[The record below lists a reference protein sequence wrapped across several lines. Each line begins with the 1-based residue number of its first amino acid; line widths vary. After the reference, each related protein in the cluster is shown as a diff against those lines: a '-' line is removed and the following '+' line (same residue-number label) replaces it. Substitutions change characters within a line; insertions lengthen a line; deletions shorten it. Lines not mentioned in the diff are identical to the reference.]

1 MIAKGESAGSRSRR
15 TEHLLRMRKARCVP
29 AAVVEQHLLLSLL
42 LDSLIHQTAYR
53 IKAFARASHKQ
64 CTQSHL
70 HISWWHAH
78 KHAGVRTYSKTRTV
92 CYSCD
97 GHLASR
103 LSRVDTVVEF
113 PEVPYLP
120 FSTLAL
126 KGEANS
132 SYLEKTGLGKSP
144 AELIPH
150 KIKPN
155 APRNGS
161 TSVSVCVEE
170 QLEIQ

>member
-1 MIAKGESAGSRSRR
+1 
-15 TEHLLRMRKARCVP
+15 MRKARCIP

-42 LDSLIHQTAYR
+42 LDSLIHQTVYR
-53 IKAFARASHKQ
+53 IKAFARAYAQPVHAIPSAHLLVAR
-64 CTQSHL
+64 TQ
-70 HISWWHAH
+70 
-78 KHAGVRTYSKTRTV
+78 AGVRTYSKTRTV

-113 PEVPYLP
+113 HEVPYLP

-170 QLEIQ
+170 QLEIQYGLPKIAKSGFNL